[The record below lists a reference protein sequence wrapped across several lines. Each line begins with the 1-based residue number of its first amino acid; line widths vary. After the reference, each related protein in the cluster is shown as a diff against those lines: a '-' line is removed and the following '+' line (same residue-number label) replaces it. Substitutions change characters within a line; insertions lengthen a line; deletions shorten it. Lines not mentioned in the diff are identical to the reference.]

1 MPKKRFAATG
11 FVLLLLAMLPAVESP
26 AGAKGD
32 DFNAAVRI
40 IEQFYNVRHKSLPW
54 MARAGMKAA
63 TTAVRISGGQR
74 KRIAEVGSVKI
85 AFFEDQDFSSRGRV
99 GAFKSTV
106 NGALMTSWSPLV
118 QTLSPK
124 DEEQTYIY
132 LREENDKFQVL
143 VITIERRE
151 AVVVQAT
158 VDPRTLALLMQNP
171 DEMGPEITNDATT
184 NDNDQE

>member
-1 MPKKRFAATG
+1 MSTKRFASTG
-11 FVLLLLAMLPAVESP
+11 LVLLLVMLSGVVSP
-26 AGAKGD
+26 ARAKGD
-32 DFNAAVRI
+32 DFNTAVRI

-63 TTAVRISGGQR
+63 TTAARISGGQR
-74 KRIAEVGSVKI
+74 KRIAEAGSVKI
-85 AFFEDQDFSSRGRV
+85 AFFEDQDFSSRGRI
-99 GAFKSTV
+99 GAFKSSM
-106 NGALMTSWSPLV
+106 NGALVTSWSPLV

-132 LREENDKFQVL
+132 LREANEKFQLL

-158 VDPRTLALLMQNP
+158 VNPRTLALLMQNP
-171 DEMGPEITNDATT
+171 DEMGREITNDATT
-184 NDNDQE
+184 NDND

>member
-1 MPKKRFAATG
+1 M
-11 FVLLLLAMLPAVESP
+11 
-26 AGAKGD
+26 
-32 DFNAAVRI
+32 
-40 IEQFYNVRHKSLPW
+40 
-54 MARAGMKAA
+54 
-63 TTAVRISGGQR
+63 
-74 KRIAEVGSVKI
+74 KI
-85 AFFEDQDFSSRGRV
+85 AFFEDQDFSSRGRI
-99 GAFKSTV
+99 GAFKSSM

-158 VDPRTLALLMQNP
+158 VNPRTLALLMQNP
-171 DEMGPEITNDATT
+171 DEMGREITNDATS

>member
-1 MPKKRFAATG
+1 MRTKRFAATG
-11 FVLLLLAMLPAVESP
+11 MVLLLATLSGVVAPA
-26 AGAKGD
+26 AAKGD

-40 IEQFYNVRHKSLPW
+40 IEQFYNVRHKSLPFL
-54 MARAGMKAA
+54 ARAGMKAA
-63 TTAVRISGGQR
+63 TTAARISGGQR
-74 KRIAEVGSVKI
+74 KRIAEAGSVKI
-85 AFFEDQDFSSRGRV
+85 AFFEDQDFSSRGRI
-99 GAFKSTV
+99 GAFKSSM

-143 VITIERRE
+143 VVTIERRE

-158 VDPRTLALLMQNP
+158 VNPRTLALLMQNP
-171 DEMGPEITNDATT
+171 AEMGREITNDANT
-184 NDNDQE
+184 NDND